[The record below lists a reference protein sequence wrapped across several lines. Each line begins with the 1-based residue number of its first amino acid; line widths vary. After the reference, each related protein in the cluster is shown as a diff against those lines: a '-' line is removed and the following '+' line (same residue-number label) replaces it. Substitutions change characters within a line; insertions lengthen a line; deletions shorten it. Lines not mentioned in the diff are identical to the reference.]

1 MSTLGNG
8 TAPDRG
14 KDRPVGRL
22 AWSALAA
29 ALAALVIGAQVEWN
43 LVRAIVAGIIVAG
56 IGALTSFVVTY
67 ANPTPPPKPGA
78 LPQLPEFRPRP
89 GGSPPT
95 PPRSL
100 VRNWIDARDRFAA
113 LQRRYAAYECDA
125 LAVLR
130 MPGLADMSVAETARF
145 VDAFALAQALL
156 TEAQP
161 AADLTIR
168 FERAVT
174 AAERAWVAAQDRARQ
189 LAHSALDPA
198 ERRAVERVI
207 ELLVS
212 ARDIGS
218 EPERRAA
225 YSIAVS
231 ELAALER
238 TTGIIV
244 PRPAVA
250 ALTAA
255 ARGRLTG

>member
-1 MSTLGNG
+1 MSTPGNG
-8 TAPDRG
+8 TAPDRR
-14 KDRPVGRL
+14 KGRF
-22 AWSALAA
+22 AWSALTA
-29 ALAALVIGAQVEWN
+29 ALAALMIAAQIEWD
-43 LVRAIVAGIIVAG
+43 LGRAIVAGIIVAG
-56 IGALTSFVVTY
+56 IGALTSFAVTY
-67 ANPTPPPKPGA
+67 ANPSPPPIPGA

-95 PPRSL
+95 PPRSSA
-100 VRNWIDARDRFAA
+100 RIWIDARDRFAA

-161 AADLTIR
+161 DPGLTIR

-174 AAERAWVAAQDRARQ
+174 AAERAWVTAQDRARQ
-189 LAHSALDPA
+189 LAHSALDPV
-198 ERRAVERVI
+198 ERGAVERVI

-212 ARDIGS
+212 ARDVDS

-238 TTGIIV
+238 STGIVV

>member
-8 TAPDRG
+8 TTPDRR
-14 KDRPVGRL
+14 KGRF
-22 AWSALAA
+22 AASALTA
-29 ALAALVIGAQVEWN
+29 ALAALMIATQVEWN
-43 LVRAIVAGIIVAG
+43 LGRAIVAGIVVAG
-56 IGALTSFVVTY
+56 IGVLTAFVMTY
-67 ANPTPPPKPGA
+67 ANPTPPPKRGA

-89 GGSPPT
+89 GSSPPT
-95 PPRSL
+95 PPCSFAQ
-100 VRNWIDARDRFAA
+100 NWIDARDRFAA

-130 MPGLADMSVAETARF
+130 MPGLADMSVTETARF

-161 AADLTIR
+161 ETGLTMR
-168 FERAVT
+168 FEQAVK
-174 AAERAWVAAQDRARQ
+174 AAERAWVTAQDRARQ

-198 ERRAVERVI
+198 ERGAVERVI

-238 TTGIIV
+238 TTGIVV